1 MFRSRLLALR
11 FAWTLVYASWLD
23 VACSLLWHVGCWIVA
38 IFLLVGILYRYGGR
52 PGGFGLLGRVEFG
65 FWALGAASRAAPRRW
80 PVRSPSLRALSAGAL
95 ILNKS
100 QRKSVKVR
108 PSTVHVHVH
117 VVYILMITSLD
128 HATDQGASWRTAI
141 SRARAR
147 RVRTTHIFHNTC
159 TAARPTAHPHEGLDV
174 SSFTDP
180 SGRQRRSS

>member
-108 PSTVHVHVH
+108 PSTCH
-117 VVYILMITSLD
+117 VYILMITSLD

-159 TAARPTAHPHEGLDV
+159 
-174 SSFTDP
+174 SSSKFSLRAYP
-180 SGRQRRSS
+180 P